1 MTICHVGSQYTGTH
15 ISTHALV
22 CTYIYIEIY
31 TYAYTM
37 QTSHTKNM
45 TLENQKV
52 NSKVLTDNEK
62 HSKVPIIN
70 QFIPY

>member
-1 MTICHVGSQYTGTH
+1 
-15 ISTHALV
+15 
-22 CTYIYIEIY
+22 
-31 TYAYTM
+31 M

>member
-15 ISTHALV
+15 ISTQALV
-22 CTYIYIEIY
+22 CTYIYIGIY

-37 QTSHTKNM
+37 QTSYTKNM
-45 TLENQKV
+45 TLENQNV
-52 NSKVLTDNEK
+52 NSKDLTDNEK
-62 HSKVPIIN
+62 HSKVPNIN

>member
-1 MTICHVGSQYTGTH
+1 MLDPNTQTH
-15 ISTHALV
+15 TYAHTHLYV
-22 CTYIYIEIY
+22 HIYIGIY